1 MHTERTVK
9 EGDED
14 GIEEGNEEGDEVQ
27 IRSTDACRTE

>member
-1 MHTERTVK
+1 MHTERTLK